1 MKAKSTL
8 KTYEV
13 CIGFNGRHI
22 VEVTA
27 KNEDEAGE
35 MALNGNY
42 ADYKDDSEDFEVDWV
57 EEIK

>member
-27 KNEDEAGE
+27 KNEHEAGE

-57 EEIK
+57 